1 MQTDEIARRAG
12 RLRHVTGGI
21 EYDLPNVPRYRGVDA
36 VATSATP
43 DGVLVM
49 FGLRSVLLTVE
60 DTRRLADYLRE
71 AAAWVES
78 VQPESRTVG

>member
-1 MQTDEIARRAG
+1 MTTDEIANRAG
-12 RLRHVTGGI
+12 KLRRVEGGT

-36 VATSATP
+36 VATSA
-43 DGVLVM
+43 GVLVM
-49 FGLRSVLLTVE
+49 IGLRSVLLTVD

-78 VQPESRTVG
+78 A